1 MHILFFLAI
10 VQFQGTLIKIQ
21 SNPHVRPPLVS
32 DYLPLA
38 IIQNTKM
45 FSLKPLKLE
54 ALVNKLLL
62 VSDRDHFLG

>member
-21 SNPHVRPPLVS
+21 SNLHVRPPLVS

-38 IIQNTKM
+38 NIQNTKM
-45 FSLKPLKLE
+45 FSLEPLKLE
-54 ALVNKLLL
+54 ALVNKLLR